1 MFKFIL
7 KSSFTA
13 LASILCMCLC
23 VYEEARTNY
32 NEVEKGWGNAKS
44 KKNLFFMLDIDK
56 TLRLANMLANVNM

>member
-1 MFKFIL
+1 
-7 KSSFTA
+7 
-13 LASILCMCLC
+13 MCLC